1 MNYFALLVIKIAS
14 LRFYTTLF
22 PSVYAFVF
30 NFVWCFN
37 HFSFLFRSFPITRS
51 QRSLYFAIFFHS
63 CQYFVFVF
71 GRSIHSFFAPCM
83 LSHFIQGINHIISSV
98 LRFFHLL
105 YILQSLFAIFFTY
118 FSFMSGFFK
127 FSLFRHLQPSSPNAD
142 DIKNI
147 VCEMKQRR
155 VTHIIVGQLLEF
167 YSVYPSS
174 FLLFRILDAFF
185 PHVFRVLLD
194 SNVTHSQ
201 SGFCFCNHHP

>member
-1 MNYFALLVIKIAS
+1 
-14 LRFYTTLF
+14 
-22 PSVYAFVF
+22 
-30 NFVWCFN
+30 
-37 HFSFLFRSFPITRS
+37 
-51 QRSLYFAIFFHS
+51 
-63 CQYFVFVF
+63 
-71 GRSIHSFFAPCM
+71 
-83 LSHFIQGINHIISSV
+83 
-98 LRFFHLL
+98 
-105 YILQSLFAIFFTY
+105 
-118 FSFMSGFFK
+118 MSGFFK

-201 SGFCFCNHHP
+201 SGFCFCNHHPWYDNGNKKLAKSHIKWENARHPEKLFSPFISLNTTLENMQILIHTEAVNTHTHTKGIKKTIIWK